1 MTVTAIVHHFID
13 KLLKHFPLDS
23 YSEYIIIVMKIS
35 MIATVAL
42 LSLLAVASSAPH
54 GRRYYQLLIDALEQ
68 QDDLGII
75 MYIILPIGMHY

>member
-1 MTVTAIVHHFID
+1 
-13 KLLKHFPLDS
+13 
-23 YSEYIIIVMKIS
+23 MKIS

-68 QDDLGII
+68 QDDPGII
-75 MYIILPIGMHY
+75 MYIILPIGTTKIHEKLTCTINLSWFTCMFESYHKSTLTIII

>member
-1 MTVTAIVHHFID
+1 
-13 KLLKHFPLDS
+13 
-23 YSEYIIIVMKIS
+23 MKIS

-68 QDDLGII
+68 QDDPGII
-75 MYIILPIGMHY
+75 VYIILPIGMHY